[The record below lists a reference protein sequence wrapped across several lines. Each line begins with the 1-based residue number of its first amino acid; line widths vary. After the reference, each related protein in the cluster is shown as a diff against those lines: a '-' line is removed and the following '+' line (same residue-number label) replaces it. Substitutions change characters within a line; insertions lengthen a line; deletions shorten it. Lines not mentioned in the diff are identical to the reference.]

1 MSNVA
6 VIFVIG
12 AGTYLLRLSFIGI
25 VGDRIMPN
33 WALVPLRFVAP
44 AVLAA
49 LIAPAVLLKDGA
61 LDLSPGS
68 NPRAMRHTWVSMGSL
83 TGRCHWNAEQH
94 NRPWSRSS
102 CGIWSQRPDSS
113 QQYAYSVAGCEATT
127 IPPPSGSSR
136 I

>member
-25 VGDRIMPN
+25 VGDRVMPN

-61 LDLSPGS
+61 LDLSPAS
-68 NPRAMRHTWVSMGSL
+68 NPRAIAALVALLLAWKTRSVPLVIAAGLL
-83 TGRCHWNAEQH
+83 TVWALQ
-94 NRPWSRSS
+94 
-102 CGIWSQRPDSS
+102 
-113 QQYAYSVAGCEATT
+113 ALL
-127 IPPPSGSSR
+127 
-136 I
+136 

>member
-6 VIFVIG
+6 VIFAIG

-25 VGDRIMPN
+25 VGNRVMPN
-33 WALVPLRFVAP
+33 WALIPLRFVAP

-68 NPRAMRHTWVSMGSL
+68 NPRAIAALVALLLAWKTK
-83 TGRCHWNAEQH
+83 
-94 NRPWSRSS
+94 
-102 CGIWSQRPDSS
+102 
-113 QQYAYSVAGCEATT
+113 SVPLVIAAGLMTVWALQAFF
-127 IPPPSGSSR
+127 
-136 I
+136 